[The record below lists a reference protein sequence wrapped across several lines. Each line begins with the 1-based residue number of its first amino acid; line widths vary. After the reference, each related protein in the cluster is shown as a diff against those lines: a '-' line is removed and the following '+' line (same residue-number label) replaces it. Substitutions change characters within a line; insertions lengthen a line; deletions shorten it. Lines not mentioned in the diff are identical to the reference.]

1 MQSSPAILLAVLCGV
16 FLIFAA
22 MIAVVV
28 VNSRKVNE
36 AYTRV
41 AQSLG
46 FTPLENTDEL
56 MQRICFLRDI
66 EPEPHHSLTH
76 VYCRTHATGAKTC
89 MYNLIFRSRS
99 RAASGSGRK
108 TSYSPLET
116 NAIAFIS
123 PAWKLPLFNT
133 FPRFPGDGAM
143 VKLSNVF
150 VEKGMDIKHEIIKF
164 PHIPTLDEL
173 YIVSIPDISTANML
187 PSDEFLRILV
197 KHLDLNLH
205 AGGDTFTI
213 SFVSGNSRS
222 ASEEQMKQL
231 YKIGTELAR
240 ALG

>member
-1 MQSSPAILLAVLCGV
+1 MQSNPTIL
-16 FLIFAA
+16 
-22 MIAVVV
+22 IAVVCGFFLIMLGMVAIV
-28 VNSRKVNE
+28 VFASRKENE
-36 AYTRV
+36 TYARI
-41 AQSLG
+41 AQALG

-89 MYNLIFRSRS
+89 MYNLTFRSRS

-108 TSYSPLET
+108 TSHSPLET

-123 PAWKLPLFNT
+123 PTWKLPLFNA
-133 FPRFPGDGAM
+133 FPRLGGDGIMA
-143 VKLSNVF
+143 KLGNAAA
-150 VEKGMDIKHEIIKF
+150 EKGMDIKHEIIKF

-173 YIVSIPDISTANML
+173 YIVSIPDLSTSNML